1 VGAVRAA
8 AKVAAPEVAV
18 VAGAAGAARR
28 GGRAPVPDPRK
39 AAPGS
44 KAATQR
50 QAIEDLKAN
59 RPAPSPSSSGDGAD
73 PADPSPPAPATP
85 APAGVSLPSVPGLS
99 SGAAQT
105 GSGFVLGLF
114 FWGWVALPYLRGGA
128 PEVRKTLLA
137 KFLNKTG
144 V

>member
-1 VGAVRAA
+1 
-8 AKVAAPEVAV
+8 
-18 VAGAAGAARR
+18 
-28 GGRAPVPDPRK
+28 
-39 AAPGS
+39 
-44 KAATQR
+44 
-50 QAIEDLKAN
+50 
-59 RPAPSPSSSGDGAD
+59 
-73 PADPSPPAPATP
+73 
-85 APAGVSLPSVPGLS
+85 VPGLS

-128 PEVRKTLLA
+128 PEVRRTLLA